1 MKDTPIDKRLLVF
14 LYILAFFLTVEWL
27 RPIADLTGTG
37 HISHFYGFVA
47 LSMIIGLV
55 RLPGWI
61 GVPVKLLF
69 IVFSIQAVFYSKAF
83 MAAASLRSMGA
94 DFTGSLSLIWSGDW
108 MELSN
113 LFRTVLFFILLWM
126 ISYLL
131 RFWMEYRKSIFLF
144 FGMTVIFLAVID
156 TFTDY
161 DASYAVLRVMVIGL
175 FLLGVLFPLRLTG
188 KLKTKLPAGELL
200 KLILPLSLVLLT
212 VGMLAVLM
220 PVKEPAWPDPI
231 PLIRSAAG
239 FGESGD
245 GTGDGVSKVGYDAD
259 DTQLGG
265 PFRQDDTLVFEVY
278 AESRQY
284 WKMETKNTYT
294 SKGWVQLSNDEFP
307 EYNGQFAMIMGGQVT
322 EPPRQRADIEL
333 HETLPLLPYP
343 YGFEELQLSEM
354 NPYRQEPDSGQLTVE
369 MDMQAPFTYRAEYIE
384 PVYSLK
390 ALRETKMEDLQK
402 FGGELDEYLALPGDL
417 PKRIAD
423 LALDLTKDQPS
434 VYQKAQAIERYFG
447 RSGFVYS
454 RENVAVP
461 KEDDDYVDQFLFET
475 KRGYCD
481 NFSSSM
487 VVMLR
492 SAGIPA
498 RWVKGFAPGELR
510 RDEERKKYYTI
521 TNNQAHSWVEAYMPG
536 HGWMPFEPTIGF
548 NGVTNI
554 NFDIEMAEDDV
565 KQQEELKRP
574 ELEKKKQEQQAAKR
588 KKSNSG
594 GLLEL
599 LPDWL
604 KSGITW
610 TVLLLVSTAAAIV
623 LLLLTRKKWL
633 PRLYVRRAQGN
644 PGGWPEFASRYGQLL
659 SQLERLGIRRPEG
672 MTLNAYAVEV
682 DKLRGD
688 EMMSILTRVYEQG
701 LYGQAASNADWA
713 QLREMWEDL
722 IIHTSG

>member
-1 MKDTPIDKRLLVF
+1 MKDNLIDKRLLVF

-27 RPIADLTGTG
+27 RPIAELTGTG

-47 LSMIIGLV
+47 LSMIIGLL

-69 IVFSIQAVFYSKAF
+69 IIFSIQAVFYSKAF
-83 MAAASLRSMGA
+83 LTAASLRSMGA
-94 DFTGSLSLIWSGDW
+94 DFTESLSLIWSGDW

-113 LFRTVLFFILLWM
+113 LFRTALFFVLLWM

-156 TFTDY
+156 TFTSY

-175 FLLGVLFPLRLTG
+175 FLLGMLFPLRLAG
-188 KLKTKLPAGELL
+188 KTKTQLPAGELF
-200 KLILPLSLVLLT
+200 KLMLPLSLVLLI
-212 VGMLAVLM
+212 VGSLAILL
-220 PVKEPAWPDPI
+220 PVKEPAWPDPL
-231 PLIRSAAG
+231 PLIRAAAG
-239 FGESGD
+239 FGETGD
-245 GTGDGVSKVGYDAD
+245 GTGDGASKVGYDAD

-265 PFRQDDTLVFEVY
+265 PFREDDTLVFEAY
-278 AESRQY
+278 AETRQY

-294 SKGWVQLSNDEFP
+294 SKGWIQFSGNDMP
-307 EYNGQFAMIMGGQVT
+307 EYNGQFSGIIGGQVT

-343 YGFEELQLSEM
+343 YGFEELQMGEM
-354 NPYRQEPDSGQLTVE
+354 NLYKQETDSGQLTVDT
-369 MDMQAPFTYRAEYIE
+369 DMQAPFGYRAEYVE

-402 FGGELDEYLALPGDL
+402 FGGELDEYLQLPDEL
-417 PKRIAD
+417 PKRVAD
-423 LALDLTKDQPS
+423 LAADLTKDAPS
-434 VYQKAQAIERYFG
+434 VYQKAQSIERYFG

-454 RENVAVP
+454 REKVAVP
-461 KEDDDYVDQFLFET
+461 KENEDYVDQFLFET

-498 RWVKGFAPGELR
+498 RWVKGFAPGELK
-510 RDEERKKYYTI
+510 RDEERKKYYTV

-554 NFDIEMAEDDV
+554 NFDIETAEDDV

-574 ELEKKKQEQQAAKR
+574 DLEKKKQEQQTVQR

-594 GLLEL
+594 GLLNL

-604 KSGITW
+604 KSGVTV
-610 TVLLLVSTAAAIV
+610 TVLLLSIIGAVIII
-623 LLLLTRKKWL
+623 LLLTRKKWL
-633 PRLYVRRAQGN
+633 PRLYVRRAQGQT
-644 PGGWPEFASRYGQLL
+644 GGWQEFAVRYSQLL
-659 SQLERLGIRRPEG
+659 SQLERLNIRKPDG
-672 MTLNAYAVEV
+672 MTLAAYAQEV
-682 DKLRGD
+682 DRLRGD
-688 EMMSILTRVYEQG
+688 GIMSVLTRVYEEG
-701 LYGQAASNADWA
+701 LYGQKTPEADWA